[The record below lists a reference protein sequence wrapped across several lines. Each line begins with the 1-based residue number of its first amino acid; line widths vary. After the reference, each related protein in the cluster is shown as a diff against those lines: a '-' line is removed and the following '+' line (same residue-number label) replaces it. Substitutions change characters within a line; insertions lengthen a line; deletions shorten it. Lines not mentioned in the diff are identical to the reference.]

1 MCLKRA
7 EMRAALVVVL
17 TTMCLVGYGDAAY
30 GGHDL
35 FTSLDQLKELW
46 KNELKV
52 VDHMKEL
59 INKMD
64 NSQEQTA
71 NATQILKE

>member
-1 MCLKRA
+1 
-7 EMRAALVVVL
+7 MRAALVVVL
-17 TTMCLVGYGDAAY
+17 TTCLVGYGDAAY

-35 FTSLDQLKELW
+35 FSSLDQLKELW

-64 NSQEQTA
+64 NSQEQTDK
-71 NATQILKE
+71 ATQRLKE

>member
-1 MCLKRA
+1 
-7 EMRAALVVVL
+7 MRTALVVVL
-17 TTMCLVGYGDAAY
+17 TTTCLSGYGDSAY

-59 INKMD
+59 INKLD

-71 NATQILKE
+71 NATQRLKE

>member
-1 MCLKRA
+1 
-7 EMRAALVVVL
+7 MRAAFVVVL
-17 TTMCLVGYGDAAY
+17 TTTCLAGYGDGAY

-59 INKMD
+59 INKLD
-64 NSQEQTA
+64 SSQEQTA
-71 NATQILKE
+71 NATQRLKE